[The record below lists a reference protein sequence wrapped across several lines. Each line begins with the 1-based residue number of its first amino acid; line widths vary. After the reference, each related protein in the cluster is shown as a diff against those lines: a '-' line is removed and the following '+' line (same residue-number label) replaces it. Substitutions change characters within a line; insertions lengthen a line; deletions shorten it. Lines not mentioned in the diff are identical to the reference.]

1 MVEYE
6 LSLNSIFF
14 SLSDP
19 TRRDIL
25 KRISTKTLT
34 VSEIAESY
42 NLSLA
47 AISKHLSVLEKAKLI
62 IKNKKGKEH
71 FIELKPEALEEVSEY
86 IKYYQRFWE
95 NKLNKMEEVLSNN

>member
-34 VSEIAESY
+34 VSEIAEAYS
-42 NLSLA
+42 LSLA
-47 AISKHLSVLEKAKLI
+47 AVSKHLSVLEKARLI
-62 IKNKKGKEH
+62 IKHKKGKEH
-71 FIELKPEALEEVSEY
+71 FIELKPEVLEEVSEY
-86 IKYYQRFWE
+86 LKYYQRFWD
-95 NKLNKMEEVLSNN
+95 NKLNKLEEVLNQN